1 MPSGVI
7 RLRMSRDAVMELFGS
22 RKFSV
27 SRDIDKIL
35 DKYSEK
41 VEEDVLVEFLKER
54 R

>member
-1 MPSGVI
+1 MPSGVV
-7 RLRMSRDAVMELFGS
+7 RLRISKGAVRELFGS
-22 RKFSV
+22 KGFSV

-41 VEEDVLVEFLKER
+41 VKEDVLAEFLKER